1 MSLYNFIFDNGKNR
15 KYRHITFWFAWI
27 VYLTLNSVFGMV
39 TGGNTIASFAP
50 VNCISQEL
58 IEVAA
63 EIAFTYLAV
72 YVLVPLYF
80 AQHKK
85 ILAFTGF
92 MVSFFIL
99 FYVYYFIQDKSSD
112 KLFYNLWFITG
123 NFIGV
128 GPMFILFLFLF
139 VKMMKN
145 YYLKTEEREQKQREK
160 TNAEIQLL
168 KAQVHPH
175 FLFNTLNN
183 IYSFTL
189 NKSPQAPMLIDKLND
204 TLYYMINECK
214 AQFVYLEKEVQSLK
228 DYIELEK
235 VRYGKRLDIKV
246 NVEGDYQNKMVT
258 PLLMIPFIENSFKHG
273 ASKMLAD
280 PWIQLF
286 IQADEDILHFTV
298 ANSKPADNFINDKGG
313 IGLNNIRKRLELL
326 YPQNHLLLIEST
338 ENTFTV
344 NMQIPL
350 QKIAKEFVA

>member
-1 MSLYNFIFDNGKNR
+1 MLNGV
-15 KYRHITFWFAWI
+15 FA
-27 VYLTLNSVFGMV
+27 LV
-39 TGGNTIASFAP
+39 TGGNTTVSFAP
-50 VNCISQEL
+50 VNCIIKEL

-63 EIAFTYLAV
+63 EIAFTYLVV
-72 YVLVPLYF
+72 YMLVPLYF
-80 AQHKK
+80 VQHKK
-85 ILAFTGF
+85 VLAFTGF
-92 MVSFFIL
+92 IVSFFIL
-99 FYVYYFIQDKSSD
+99 FYAYYFIQDKSSG

-123 NFIGV
+123 NFIGI
-128 GPMFILFLFLF
+128 GPMFILFLFLS

-189 NKSPQAPMLIDKLND
+189 SKSPQAPMLVDKLNN

-214 AQFVYLEKEVQSLK
+214 AQFVYLEKEIQSLN

-235 VRYGKRLDIKV
+235 IRYGGRLTIQ
-246 NVEGDYQNKMVT
+246 VEIRGDYMNKLIT

-273 ASKMLAD
+273 ASKMLKE
-280 PWIQLF
+280 PWIKLF
-286 IQADEDILHFTV
+286 IQTDENILHFSLI
-298 ANSKPADNFINDKGG
+298 NSKPAEENAVSKKG
-313 IGLNNIRKRLELL
+313 IGLNNVKKRLELL
-326 YPQNHLLLIEST
+326 YPQDHLLTIEST
-338 ENTFTV
+338 PNTFTV

-350 QKIAKEFVA
+350 QKMDVI